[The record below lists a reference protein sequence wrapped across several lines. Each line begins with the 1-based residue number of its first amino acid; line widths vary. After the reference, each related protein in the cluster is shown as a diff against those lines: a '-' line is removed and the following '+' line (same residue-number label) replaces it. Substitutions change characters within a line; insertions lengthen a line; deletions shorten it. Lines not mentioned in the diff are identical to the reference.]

1 MQWWQERTARERLIV
16 AGGGI
21 LLLLSMLFVMV
32 IEPLH
37 AESDRLRIRVMRQQ
51 ADLERVR
58 AAAAEAE
65 RLRATGGDRALAD
78 GEGSLV
84 SFLDKSLNQG
94 GLRQYLSR
102 LSPGSAGNVR
112 VQFDSL
118 PFDQL
123 IQWLTGIALEQGV
136 RVEEITLNRQ
146 QDQPGQVRAAVTLAR

>member
-1 MQWWQERTARERLIV
+1 MQWWQERTTRERLIV

-21 LLLLSMLFVMV
+21 LVLLSMLFLMV

-37 AESDRLRIRVMRQQ
+37 TESDRLRIRIARQQ
-51 ADLERVR
+51 ADLDRVR

-65 RLRATGGDRALAD
+65 RLRASGGDQAVTAA
-78 GEGSLV
+78 GGSLV
-84 SFLDKSLNQG
+84 SFLDQSLNQG

-123 IQWLTGIALEQGV
+123 IEWLTGIATEQGV

-146 QDQPGQVRAAVTLAR
+146 QDQPGQVRAGVTLAR